1 MPKLTLDDLKKL
13 KEKAQ
18 RTTILR
24 EGGDFRAK
32 VTVHMGTCGIAAGA
46 RSIMNTF
53 LTEIEDKDIRDV
65 LLTNSGCAGLC
76 SQEPMVTVELQGQA
90 PVKYTNLSSDKAKE
104 IFDKHVMAGQI
115 VQEYALGIG
124 SEKTDVSKGV

>member
-13 KEKAQ
+13 KEKA
-18 RTTILR
+18 RRATILR
-24 EGGDFRAK
+24 EGGEFRAK

-53 LTEIEDKDIRDV
+53 LTEIEAKDIRDV
-65 LLTNSGCAGLC
+65 RLTNSGCAGLC

-90 PVKYTNLSSDKAKE
+90 PVKYANLSSAKAKE
-104 IFDKHVMAGQI
+104 IFDKHIIGGQI
-115 VQEYALGIG
+115 VQDYALGIG